1 MHYFLAAFSGNPLP
15 KVTWWHSGVIFD
27 STDEIPRSRGGS
39 IIGQAHD
46 MFSRIFSIRFYEFF
60 LRNIVWFFFSQMLKV
75 ENKISR
81 YLPLTLLWPT
91 KKYYW
96 LLKKIGDSFSK
107 NSWKHVMSS
116 IIVNRMV
123 YKSLTREDLF
133 KVFVCQAS
141 NTNRTLPVSRK
152 VKVVLNCKYLFPNP
166 AKSWAKLGK
175 KPPVIDF
182 F

>member
-1 MHYFLAAFSGNPLP
+1 MLKIEKQMPTF
-15 KVTWWHSGVIFD
+15 
-27 STDEIPRSRGGS
+27 E
-39 IIGQAHD
+39 Q
-46 MFSRIFSIRFYEFF
+46 
-60 LRNIVWFFFSQMLKV
+60 LRNIIIEKNWWFVFKKFLKTCC
-75 ENKISR
+75 ELDN
-81 YLPLTLLWPT
+81 
-91 KKYYW
+91 
-96 LLKKIGDSFSK
+96 
-107 NSWKHVMSS
+107 

-175 KPPVIDF
+175 KPPEIDF